1 MIAVVLAHC
10 ENVDD
15 DNNCRGVGD
24 GVVSDDDDDDECD
37 LLNIKITLFLTR
49 MAIVNEMPM

>member
-37 LLNIKITLFLTR
+37 DG
-49 MAIVNEMPM
+49 NEDNHSVCDDDGQCRRG

>member
-1 MIAVVLAHC
+1 MIAAALADC
-10 ENVDD
+10 ENVDG

-37 LLNIKITLFLTR
+37 DG
-49 MAIVNEMPM
+49 NEDNHHVCDDDGNDK